1 MRLLSFKKYAD
12 KPAAELPVD
21 PWHPGLAAV
30 PDECLGHYLS
40 GVLLRLGFDADHPED
55 IRTGLLGADWNGHPR
70 LALVVATGVGRV
82 PGQPFAVSDQSA
94 EVAAQAAGST

>member
-40 GVLLRLGFDADHPED
+40 GVLLRLGFDADHP
-55 IRTGLLGADWNGHPR
+55 GAHVALGGRSWDSC
-70 LALVVATGVGRV
+70 ATGGER
-82 PGQPFAVSDQSA
+82 AMR
-94 EVAAQAAGST
+94 